1 MAIND
6 RSSYKAVVLEYRFYC
21 TCKNFDSFRKVYVMT
36 ICVKFCFAG
45 NCVPASRLN
54 CNLHIA
60 GFADFSSAS
69 DGGGVSS
76 GGEAGFAAFLK
87 ASNSTSVKPPGQAAP
102 QSDRFAG
109 KTLTVAF
116 YCG

>member
-1 MAIND
+1 MAVND
-6 RSSYKAVVLEYRFYC
+6 GSPYKVVVLEYRFYC
-21 TCKNFDSFRKVYVMT
+21 TFDSFRKVFVMT
-36 ICVKFCFAG
+36 RYVKFCFAEIYG
-45 NCVPASRLN
+45 PASRLN
-54 CNLHIA
+54 CNLHTA

-69 DGGGVSS
+69 NGGGVSS
-76 GGEAGFAAFLK
+76 GGEAGFADFLK
-87 ASNSTSVKPPGQAAP
+87 ASNSTSVKPPGEAAP